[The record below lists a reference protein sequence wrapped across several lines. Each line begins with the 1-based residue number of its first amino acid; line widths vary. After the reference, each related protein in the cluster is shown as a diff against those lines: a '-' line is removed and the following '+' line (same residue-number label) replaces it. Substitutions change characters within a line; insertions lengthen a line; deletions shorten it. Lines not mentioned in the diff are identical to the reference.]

1 MYITVNVQFFTAAL
15 YISFGFFFVN
25 MITLPPPPTPPKMN
39 KIKLCFFYHVMN
51 VMGVSLYIPV
61 RRKYVKWLPHE
72 LWYIYSYMYSTSYRL
87 PNIQLFRFFD
97 KFWYC
102 YAYTNAL
109 WNSLFVREI
118 LFRFMNDSE
127 RIWIIYKINNLTT
140 DQGIWNGL
148 FNHFFSLH
156 RIIEILKIVL
166 NENVGNVGG

>member
-15 YISFGFFFVN
+15 YISFGFFCKHDYPN
-25 MITLPPPPTPPKMN
+25 PPTPTPPKMN

-127 RIWIIYKINNLTT
+127 KIWIIYKINNLTT
-140 DQGIWNGL
+140 DQGI
-148 FNHFFSLH
+148 
-156 RIIEILKIVL
+156 
-166 NENVGNVGG
+166 

>member
-72 LWYIYSYMYSTSYRL
+72 LWYIYSYMYSTSYR

-127 RIWIIYKINNLTT
+127 KIWIIYKINNLTT
-140 DQGIWNGL
+140 DQGI
-148 FNHFFSLH
+148 
-156 RIIEILKIVL
+156 
-166 NENVGNVGG
+166 